1 MANWQQMNSDAASTY
16 GSMSPEQQ
24 AQAYTDAKRKM
35 DSLIASG
42 LSGDALVNADP
53 QAATMYF
60 GGANFSRTQ
69 QGSPLAQT
77 ISSGAQ
83 KVSVAPVMANMLGSV
98 PYGSDVAKTS
108 FNDQITGKGMGG
120 TLSAMLPY
128 IAVAGAGAGL
138 NALSGAG
145 AGTAGAG
152 TAGAGTAGT
161 GATVGATE
169 AAGGAGLLS
178 QIGDWANETS
188 AATGGSGNAL
198 SDLVSFGKNNL
209 GQLVTGGAA
218 AYNASQQGKAAE
230 DIAAKQ
236 FALQKPY
243 YDAGT
248 AALGKMSGGFG
259 AYEQDPYNKFLQ
271 EQGQQGVERS
281 MAAKRMLGSGNTLA
295 ELAKYNQGI
304 AGAGYQDWFNNQGAI
319 AGFGAPAASNMGNAY
334 AGGRQ
339 GAADSTSGV
348 TGSLAEMFNN
358 IYNNPNKATAP
369 TQKTWQDY
377 AGLNAGSGQTPGINP
392 SAFNVS
398 NW

>member
-1 MANWQQMNSDAASTY
+1 MGLLQDLGKKVGWKPPSE
-16 GSMSPEQQ
+16 SMSLQNLLNLQ
-24 AQAYTDAKRKM
+24 ANALNSVSRATGGSGNTAKDLGIGGFVGNVISGTDASALRDRAK
-35 DSLIASG
+35 LALAIAG
-42 LSGDALVNADP
+42 GMV
-53 QAATMYF
+53 AAPYI
-60 GGANFSRTQ
+60 GGAS
-69 QGSPLAQT
+69 
-77 ISSGAQ
+77 
-83 KVSVAPVMANMLGSV
+83 
-98 PYGSDVAKTS
+98 
-108 FNDQITGKGMGG
+108 
-120 TLSAMLPY
+120 
-128 IAVAGAGAGL
+128 
-138 NALSGAG
+138 
-145 AGTAGAG
+145 GTAGAG
-152 TAGAGTAGT
+152 ASGAAG
-161 GATVGATE
+161 TVGATE

-178 QIGDWANETS
+178 QIGDWANKTS

-281 MAAKRMLGSGNTLA
+281 MAAKGMLGSGNTLA

-304 AGAGYQDWFNNQGAI
+304 AGAGYQDWFKNQGTI

-339 GAADSTSGV
+339 GSADATSGV
-348 TGSLAEMFNN
+348 TRSLAEMFNN
-358 IYNNPNKATAP
+358 IYNNPNQATKP

-377 AGLNAGSGQTPGINP
+377 AGLNAGTGQTPGINP